1 MAVELPTGPSGA
13 RRRLRRGGYR
23 TRTEAQQALTGLRQP
38 HPTDSYRELLT
49 TGQWLQ
55 HWLATC
61 LRPRAATLRSYRQHI
76 HHHLSWGS
84 LLHDCYTVDR

>member
-1 MAVELPTGPSGA
+1 VAVELPTGPSGA

-38 HPTDSYRELLT
+38 RPTDPRRELLT

-55 HWLATC
+55 RWLATLC
-61 LRPRAATLRSYRQHI
+61 RARNLMR
-76 HHHLSWGS
+76 G
-84 LLHDCYTVDR
+84 VDQVFL